1 MDFNYCACTLLQK
14 NYIHKRNSAG
24 TGTQDSTP
32 KISKCYCQGL
42 THTKT
47 KTNKKQELQR
57 KTLQT
62 IFKAVKEISLQSLLN
77 SGIKF
82 KDGYTVP
89 VGNLAF

>member
-1 MDFNYCACTLLQK
+1 MQAQA
-14 NYIHKRNSAG
+14 HKILHPRFQSATVKG
-24 TGTQDSTP
+24 V
-32 KISKCYCQGL
+32 